1 MSSTTPSFHKA
12 TPTELCREPH
22 VCLSDISTVFHHDPQ
37 LHSSWGA
44 DEGSNRSILAF
55 KLLVMASGVRQ
66 CIRDITPYLVYLVF
80 ISTLGPL
87 QFGYHLSELNA
98 PQDVITCKNAS
109 AAADVRS
116 RANSQLPQCIA
127 MNEAQFAA
135 LSSMFVLGGFAGAI
149 TSGPVAGAY
158 GRLLAMRLTSAF
170 FILGSC
176 LATLAGTV
184 PILSTGRFLAGIGAG
199 ASTVIVPIYIS
210 EVAPPKERGLFG
222 SMTQVAINIGILI
235 TQTLGYYLSKG
246 SLWRIILA
254 AGAGLGLIQGLGLCF
269 FPESPAWLAAHK
281 NSQQAV
287 RTLQRI
293 RGQGSS
299 IAEEIE
305 GWDVRKEAEEE
316 ERLLVDPD
324 TPVRRASSISKASS
338 KCVVHVGFFELIRD
352 PFYRPAIIAVIG
364 IMCAQQLCGIN
375 SIMMYSV
382 SLLHGV
388 LPITSS
394 LLTIMISIV
403 NLLTTLACAPLADKI
418 GRKACLLVSIA
429 GMGTMS
435 LGLALALRWE
445 LKLLS
450 AISVLLFVAFFAAG
464 LGPVPFMMASELVGT
479 EAVGATQSWALGA
492 NYIATILVA
501 QFFPILNTLL
511 NERLGGRGWAY
522 FVFAGLAAACFV
534 FVGLKVPET
543 KGKQDPDE
551 VWGRVRRVD

>member
-1 MSSTTPSFHKA
+1 
-12 TPTELCREPH
+12 
-22 VCLSDISTVFHHDPQ
+22 V
-37 LHSSWGA
+37 A
-44 DEGSNRSILAF
+44 DDVGSQPDS
-55 KLLVMASGVRQ
+55 K
-66 CIRDITPYLVYLVF
+66 
-80 ISTLGPL
+80 
-87 QFGYHLSELNA
+87 
-98 PQDVITCKNAS
+98 
-109 AAADVRS
+109 
-116 RANSQLPQCIA
+116 LPQCIP
-127 MNEAQFAA
+127 MNEAEFAA
-135 LSSMFVLGGFAGAI
+135 LSSMFVLGGFIGAI
-149 TSGPVAGAY
+149 TSGPIAGSY
-158 GRLLAMRLTSAF
+158 GRLLAMRLTSVF
-170 FILGSC
+170 FVLGSC
-176 LATLAGTV
+176 LTTLAGTV
-184 PILSTGRFLAGIGAG
+184 PIMSIGRFLAGIGAG

-222 SMTQVAINIGILI
+222 SMTQVTINIGILI
-235 TQTLGYYLSKG
+235 TQTLGYYFSKG

-254 AGAGLGLIQGLGLCF
+254 VGGGIGLVQGFGLCF
-269 FPESPAWLAAHK
+269 VPESPAWLAAHK
-281 NSQQAV
+281 NPQQAV

-293 RGQGSS
+293 RGPGSS

-305 GWDVRKEAEEE
+305 DWDVDKNVEEE
-316 ERLLVDPD
+316 ERLLVDPESRE
-324 TPVRRASSISKASS
+324 RRPSTTSKTSS
-338 KCVVHVGFFELIRD
+338 KSVAHVGFFQVVRD

-394 LLTIMISIV
+394 LLTIIISVV
-403 NLLTTLACAPLADKI
+403 NLFTTIACAPLADKI
-418 GRKACLLVSIA
+418 GRKTCLLVSIS

-435 LGLALALRWE
+435 LCLALSLRWE
-445 LKLLS
+445 FKLLS

-492 NYIATILVA
+492 NYVATFLVA
-501 QFFPILNTLL
+501 QFFPILNTFL

-534 FVGLKVPET
+534 FVSWKVPET
-543 KGKQDPDE
+543 KGKKDPDE

>member
-1 MSSTTPSFHKA
+1 
-12 TPTELCREPH
+12 
-22 VCLSDISTVFHHDPQ
+22 
-37 LHSSWGA
+37 
-44 DEGSNRSILAF
+44 
-55 KLLVMASGVRQ
+55 MASAGVRQ
-66 CIRDITPYLVYLVF
+66 CVRDVTLYLVYLIF

-98 PQDVITCKNAS
+98 PQDVITCKKTS
-109 AAADVRS
+109 VADDVG
-116 RANSQLPQCIA
+116 SQPDSKLPQCIP
-127 MNEAQFAA
+127 MNEAEFAA
-135 LSSMFVLGGFAGAI
+135 LSSMFVLGGFIGAI
-149 TSGPVAGAY
+149 TSGPIAGSY
-158 GRLLAMRLTSAF
+158 GRLLAMRLTSGF
-170 FILGSC
+170 FVLGSC
-176 LATLAGTV
+176 LTTLAGTV
-184 PILSTGRFLAGIGAG
+184 PIMSIGRFLAGIGAG

-222 SMTQVAINIGILI
+222 SMTQVTINIGILI
-235 TQTLGYYLSKG
+235 TQTLGYYFSKG
-246 SLWRIILA
+246 SSWRIILA
-254 AGAGLGLIQGLGLCF
+254 VGGGIGLVQGLGLCF
-269 FPESPAWLAAHK
+269 VPESPAWLAAHK
-281 NSQQAV
+281 NPQQAI

-293 RGQGSS
+293 RGHGSS

-305 GWDVRKEAEEE
+305 DWDVDKNVEEE
-316 ERLLVDPD
+316 ERLLVDPESRE
-324 TPVRRASSISKASS
+324 RRPSTTSKASS
-338 KCVVHVGFFELIRD
+338 KSVAHVGFFQVARD

-394 LLTIMISIV
+394 LLTIIISVV
-403 NLLTTLACAPLADKI
+403 NLFTTIACAPLADKI
-418 GRKACLLVSIA
+418 GRKTCLLVSIS

-435 LGLALALRWE
+435 LCLALSLRWE
-445 LKLLS
+445 FKLLS

-492 NYIATILVA
+492 NYVATFLVA
-501 QFFPILNTLL
+501 QFFPILNTFL

-534 FVGLKVPET
+534 FVSWKVPET
-543 KGKQDPDE
+543 KGKKDPDE

>member
-1 MSSTTPSFHKA
+1 
-12 TPTELCREPH
+12 
-22 VCLSDISTVFHHDPQ
+22 
-37 LHSSWGA
+37 
-44 DEGSNRSILAF
+44 
-55 KLLVMASGVRQ
+55 MASTGVRQ
-66 CIRDITPYLVYLVF
+66 CIRDVTLYLVYLIF

-98 PQDVITCKNAS
+98 PQDVITCKKTS
-109 AAADVRS
+109 IADEVGSQPDS
-116 RANSQLPQCIA
+116 RLPQCIP
-127 MNEAQFAA
+127 MNEAEFAA
-135 LSSMFVLGGFAGAI
+135 LSSMFVLGGFIGAI
-149 TSGPVAGAY
+149 TSGQIAGSY
-158 GRLLAMRLTSAF
+158 GRLLAMRITSVF
-170 FILGSC
+170 FVLGSC

-184 PILSTGRFLAGIGAG
+184 PIMSIGRFLAGIGAG

-222 SMTQVAINIGILI
+222 SMTQVTINIGILI
-235 TQTLGYYLSKG
+235 TQTLGFYFSKG

-254 AGAGLGLIQGLGLCF
+254 VGGGIGLVQGLGLCF
-269 FPESPAWLAAHK
+269 VPESPAWLAAHK
-281 NSQQAV
+281 NPQQAV

-305 GWDVRKEAEEE
+305 DWNVDKDVEEE
-316 ERLLVDPD
+316 ERLLVDPESRE
-324 TPVRRASSISKASS
+324 RRPSTTSKASS
-338 KCVVHVGFFELIRD
+338 KSVAHVGFFQVIRD

-394 LLTIMISIV
+394 LLTIIISVV
-403 NLLTTLACAPLADKI
+403 NLFTTIACAPLADKI
-418 GRKACLLVSIA
+418 GRKTCLLVSIS

-435 LGLALALRWE
+435 LCLALSLRWE
-445 LKLLS
+445 FKLLS
-450 AISVLLFVAFFAAG
+450 AISVLLFVAFFATG

-492 NYIATILVA
+492 NYVATFLVA
-501 QFFPILNTLL
+501 QFFPILNTFL

-534 FVGLKVPET
+534 FVSWKVPET
-543 KGKQDPDE
+543 KGKKDPDE

>member
-1 MSSTTPSFHKA
+1 
-12 TPTELCREPH
+12 
-22 VCLSDISTVFHHDPQ
+22 
-37 LHSSWGA
+37 
-44 DEGSNRSILAF
+44 
-55 KLLVMASGVRQ
+55 MASAGIRQ
-66 CIRDITPYLVYLVF
+66 CIRDVTLYLVYLIF

-98 PQDVITCKNAS
+98 PQDVITCKKS
-109 AAADVRS
+109 SVADDVGS
-116 RANSQLPQCIA
+116 KPDSKLPQCIP
-127 MNEAQFAA
+127 MNEVEFAA
-135 LSSMFVLGGFAGAI
+135 LSSMFVLGGFIGAI
-149 TSGPVAGAY
+149 TSGPIAGSY
-158 GRLLAMRLTSAF
+158 GRLLAMRITSVF
-170 FILGSC
+170 FVLGSC
-176 LATLAGTV
+176 LTTLAGTV
-184 PILSTGRFLAGIGAG
+184 PIMSVGRFLAGVGAG

-222 SMTQVAINIGILI
+222 SMTQVTINIGILI
-235 TQTLGYYLSKG
+235 TQTLGFYFSKG

-254 AGAGLGLIQGLGLCF
+254 IGGGIGLVQGLGLCF
-269 FPESPAWLAAHK
+269 VPESPAWLAAHK
-281 NSQQAV
+281 NPQQAV

-305 GWDVRKEAEEE
+305 DWDVDKDTEEE
-316 ERLLVDPD
+316 ERLLVDPESRG
-324 TPVRRASSISKASS
+324 RRPSNTSKASS
-338 KCVVHVGFFELIRD
+338 KSVAHVGFFQVIRD

-394 LLTIMISIV
+394 LLTIIISVV
-403 NLLTTLACAPLADKI
+403 NLFTTIACAPLADKI
-418 GRKACLLVSIA
+418 GRKTCLLVSIS

-435 LGLALALRWE
+435 LCLALSLRWE

-492 NYIATILVA
+492 NYVATFLVA
-501 QFFPILNTLL
+501 QFFPILNTFL
-511 NERLGGRGWAY
+511 NERLGGKGWAY

-534 FVGLKVPET
+534 FVSWKVPET
-543 KGKQDPDE
+543 KGKKDPDE

>member
-1 MSSTTPSFHKA
+1 
-12 TPTELCREPH
+12 
-22 VCLSDISTVFHHDPQ
+22 
-37 LHSSWGA
+37 
-44 DEGSNRSILAF
+44 
-55 KLLVMASGVRQ
+55 
-66 CIRDITPYLVYLVF
+66 
-80 ISTLGPL
+80 
-87 QFGYHLSELNA
+87 
-98 PQDVITCKNAS
+98 
-109 AAADVRS
+109 
-116 RANSQLPQCIA
+116 
-127 MNEAQFAA
+127 MNEAEFAA
-135 LSSMFVLGGFAGAI
+135 LSSMFVLGGFIGAI
-149 TSGPVAGAY
+149 TSGPIAGSY
-158 GRLLAMRLTSAF
+158 GRLLAMRLTSVF
-170 FILGSC
+170 FVLGSC

-184 PILSTGRFLAGIGAG
+184 PIMSVGRFLAGIGAG

-222 SMTQVAINIGILI
+222 SMTQVTINIGILI
-235 TQTLGYYLSKG
+235 TQTLGFYFSKG

-254 AGAGLGLIQGLGLCF
+254 VGGGIGVIQGLGLCF
-269 FPESPAWLAAHK
+269 VPESPAWLAAHK
-281 NSQQAV
+281 NPQQAV

-305 GWDVRKEAEEE
+305 DWDVDKDVEEE
-316 ERLLVDPD
+316 ERLLVDPESRG
-324 TPVRRASSISKASS
+324 RRPSNTSKASS
-338 KCVVHVGFFELIRD
+338 KSVAHVGFFQVIRD

-394 LLTIMISIV
+394 LLTIIISVV
-403 NLLTTLACAPLADKI
+403 NLFTTIACAPLADKI
-418 GRKACLLVSIA
+418 GRKTCLLVSIS

-435 LGLALALRWE
+435 LCLALSLRWE

-492 NYIATILVA
+492 NYVATFLVA
-501 QFFPILNTLL
+501 QFFPILNTFL
-511 NERLGGRGWAY
+511 NDRLGGRGWAY

-534 FVGLKVPET
+534 FVSWKVPET
-543 KGKQDPDE
+543 KGKKDPDE